1 MFARAA
7 QRIRTVTRAGAVPAV
22 LAASGAVASVSAFSG
37 IECKVE
43 KPIANVKR
51 FNPNSEVLQSRAVTA
66 LLSIIRD
73 KRTSQRDYVQASDRM
88 MSILAEEGL
97 ALLATPTVV
106 VTPCGECEGLAPC
119 PAEKICC
126 VDIIRSG
133 GILLERFRTVVP
145 DSKTAKILIQRDES
159 HPDKIPKLFYSKL
172 PPGIEKMHVIIT
184 DPMLATGGSALT
196 AIDVL
201 KEAGVREEQIL
212 FVNLISCPDGL
223 KVLAQ
228 KAPKVR
234 ILTAACDP
242 ILNSD
247 KFIAPGLGDMGDR
260 YYGTSGYEEGLW
272 GTDGK

>member
-1 MFARAA
+1 
-7 QRIRTVTRAGAVPAV
+7 
-22 LAASGAVASVSAFSG
+22 VASASAFG
-37 IECKVE
+37 GVECKVE
-43 KPIANVKR
+43 KPITNVKR
-51 FNPNSEVLQSRAVTA
+51 FNPNCEVLQSRAVTA

-73 KRTSQRDYVQASDRM
+73 KSTCQRDYVQATDRVGA
-88 MSILAEEGL
+88 ILAEEGL

-119 PAEKICC
+119 PAQKVCC

-133 GILLERFRTVVP
+133 GILLERFRTVLP

-172 PPGIEKMHVIIT
+172 PPGIETMNVIIT
-184 DPMLATGGSALT
+184 DPMLATGGSALM

-201 KEAGVREEQIL
+201 KKAGVREESIL
-212 FVNLISCPDGL
+212 FVNLLSCPEGL
-223 KVLAQ
+223 KALAQ

-242 ILNSD
+242 GLNSH
-247 KFIAPGLGDMGDR
+247 KFIVPGLGDMGDR
-260 YYGTSGYEEGLW
+260 YYASAGYEEGLW